1 MRKNYYFDP
10 VLNSK
15 QNAMKLRADII
26 ETQLEDNAA
35 RARDIEAARQF
46 EEEKRP
52 SLGQR
57 IKRFFKKKV

>member
-1 MRKNYYFDP
+1 MSKNYYFDP